1 MTGSAT
7 EMPMAALPPDGLHA
21 RWRRPVL
28 EAAEKL
34 ASPGPVVGRALA
46 LLEGPWTP
54 ASISRCIGESPELS
68 AQMIRAA
75 SSARLGGRVRSLEE
89 AVLILGSDA
98 LRGWLVAA
106 ATYRLMES
114 PLPAYGFRRYAL
126 LAHGRTAART
136 AQSLARLVIPKEAPQ
151 AYLIGLLHDL
161 GKPILAAAGGREL
174 KEVIERRNDRN
185 TCGAEREVFGAD
197 HAAIG
202 AWVCSRWGLAEDL
215 VAAIEE
221 HHAIQLSPLSQ
232 VLRLANMIAHF
243 DDDPGLIVPIQAL
256 GGELGLDPSSLESVA
271 AGEMAVPPPPG
282 LTPREVAV
290 LRGLSAGLTVK
301 EVAQKLELSPNTVN
315 YYLHRVYRVLGVTGQ
330 TQAVLVAE
338 REGWL

>member
-1 MTGSAT
+1 MTRSAT
-7 EMPMAALPPDGLHA
+7 ESPLATAAPEGLHD
-21 RWRRPVL
+21 RWRGPVI
-28 EAAEKL
+28 EAAERL

-46 LLEGPWTP
+46 LLDGAWTP

-75 SSARLGGRVRSLEE
+75 SSARLGGRVRSLDE
-89 AVLILGSDA
+89 AVLILGSNA

-114 PLPAYGFRRYAL
+114 PLPAYGLRRYAL
-126 LAHGRTAART
+126 LAHGRDAARM
-136 AQSLARLVIPKEAPQ
+136 AQSLARLVLPKEAPQ
-151 AYLIGLLHDL
+151 AYLIGLLHDI
-161 GKPILAAAGGREL
+161 GKPILAAAGGKDL
-174 KEVIERRNDRN
+174 KGVIDRRNEA
-185 TCGAEREVFGAD
+185 TSCGAEREVFGAD
-197 HAAIG
+197 HAEVG

-215 VAAIEE
+215 VAPIEE
-221 HHAIQLSPLSQ
+221 HHAIQLTPLSQ
-232 VLRLANMIAHF
+232 VLCLANLIAHI
-243 DDDPGLIVPIQAL
+243 DDDPELMDSIQKL
-256 GGELGLDPSSLESVA
+256 GAAMGLDQAAIESVA
-271 AGEMAVPPPPG
+271 AGEMGVPPPPG

-315 YYLHRVYRVLGVTGQ
+315 YYLHRVYRVLDVSGQ
-330 TQAVLVAE
+330 TQAVLAAE

>member
-1 MTGSAT
+1 MTRSAT
-7 EMPMAALPPDGLHA
+7 EGFSLAPPEDLDD
-21 RWRRPVL
+21 RWLRPVL
-28 EAAEKL
+28 DSADKL

-54 ASISRCIGESPELS
+54 ASIARCVGESPELT

-89 AVLILGSDA
+89 AILILGSNA

-114 PLPAYGFRRYAL
+114 PIPAYGLRRYAL
-126 LAHGRTAART
+126 LSHGRSTART
-136 AQSLARLVIPKEAPQ
+136 AQSLSRLVCPKEAPQ

-161 GKPILAAAGGREL
+161 GKPILAAAGGKEL
-174 KEVIERRNDRN
+174 KEVIERRDEDD
-185 TCGAEREVFGAD
+185 TCAAEREVFGAD
-197 HAAIG
+197 HAAVG
-202 AWVCSRWGLAEDL
+202 AWICLRWGLAEDL

-221 HHAIQLSPLSQ
+221 HHASPLSQ
-232 VLRLANMIAHF
+232 LAQVLKLANMISHI
-243 DDDPGLIVPIQAL
+243 DDDPALMVPIQAL
-256 GGELGLDPSSLESVA
+256 GGEMGLDPGALESVA
-271 AGEMAVPPPPG
+271 AGEMGVPPPPG

-290 LRGLSAGLTVK
+290 LRGLSAGLSVK
-301 EVAQKLELSPNTVN
+301 EVAHKLELSPNTVN
-315 YYLHRVYRVLGVTGQ
+315 YYLHRVYRVLGVSGQ

>member
-1 MTGSAT
+1 MTRSAT
-7 EMPMAALPPDGLHA
+7 ESAMAAAPPEDLHD
-21 RWRRPVL
+21 RWLGPVM
-28 EAAEKL
+28 EAAERL

-46 LLEGPWTP
+46 LLEGAWTP

-89 AVLILGSDA
+89 AVLILGSNA

-114 PLPAYGFRRYAL
+114 PLPAYGLRRYAL
-126 LAHGRTAART
+126 LAHGREAART
-136 AQSLARLVIPKEAPQ
+136 AQALARLVIPKEAPQ
-151 AYLIGLLHDL
+151 AYLVGLLHDL
-161 GKPILAAAGGREL
+161 GKPILAAAGSKEL
-174 KEVIERRNDRN
+174 KEVIERRNES
-185 TCGAEREVFGAD
+185 TSCGAEREVFGAD
-197 HAAIG
+197 HAAVG
-202 AWVCSRWGLAEDL
+202 AWVCARWGLAEDL
-215 VAAIEE
+215 VAPIEE

-232 VLRLANMIAHF
+232 VLRLANMISHI
-243 DDDPGLIVPIQAL
+243 DDDPELMKPIQTL
-256 GGELGLDPSSLESVA
+256 GAELGLDPAALESVA
-271 AGEMAVPPPPG
+271 AGEMGVPPPPG
-282 LTPREVAV
+282 LTPREIAV

-315 YYLHRVYRVLGVTGQ
+315 YYMHRVYKVLDVTSQ

>member
-1 MTGSAT
+1 VSGAT
-7 EMPMAALPPDGLHA
+7 HPTTPAAGPEGL
-21 RWRRPVL
+21 RDEWRDAVID
-28 EAAEKL
+28 AADKL
-34 ASPGPVVGRALA
+34 ASPGPVVGRALT

-54 ASISRCIGESPELS
+54 ASIARTVGESPELA

-89 AVLILGSDA
+89 AVLILGSNA

-106 ATYRLMES
+106 ATYRLMEA
-114 PLPAYGFRRYAL
+114 PLPAYGLRRYAL
-126 LAHGRTAART
+126 LAHGRETART
-136 AQSLARLVIPKEAPQ
+136 AQSLSRLVCPKEAPQ

-161 GKPILAAAGGREL
+161 GKPILAAAGGKDL
-174 KEVIERRNDRN
+174 KAVIDRRNERD

-197 HAAIG
+197 HAAVG
-202 AWVCSRWGLAEDL
+202 AWICSRWGLAEDL

-221 HHAIQLSPLSQ
+221 HHGIQLSELAK
-232 VLRLANMIAHF
+232 VLRLANMIAHI
-243 DDDPGLIVPIQAL
+243 DDDPDLVDLIQIA
-256 GGELGLDPSSLESVA
+256 GADLGLDPAALEAVA
-271 AGEMAVPPPPG
+271 AGEMGVPPPPG

-290 LRGLSAGLTVK
+290 LRGLSAGLAVK
-301 EVAQKLELSPNTVN
+301 EVALKLELSPNTVN
-315 YYLHRVYRVLGVTGQ
+315 YYLHRVYPALGVSGQ

>member
-1 MTGSAT
+1 MTRSAT
-7 EMPMAALPPDGLHA
+7 EIPMAAAPPDDLHE
-21 RWRRPVL
+21 RWRAPVM
-28 EAAEKL
+28 EAAELL

-46 LLEGPWTP
+46 LLEGAWTP

-89 AVLILGSDA
+89 AVLILGSNA

-114 PLPAYGFRRYAL
+114 PLPAYGLRRYAL
-126 LAHGRTAART
+126 LAHGRETART
-136 AQSLARLVIPKEAPQ
+136 AQSLARLIIPKEAPQ

-161 GKPILAAAGGREL
+161 GKPILAAAGGKDL
-174 KEVIERRNDRN
+174 KEVIERRGEST

-197 HAAIG
+197 HAEVG

-215 VAAIEE
+215 VSAIEE
-221 HHAIQLSPLSQ
+221 HHSIQLSPLSQ
-232 VLRLANMIAHF
+232 VLRLANLIAHI
-243 DDDPGLIVPIQAL
+243 DDDPDLMVPIQAL
-256 GGELGLDPSSLESVA
+256 GGEMGLDPGALESVA
-271 AGEMAVPPPPG
+271 AGEMGVPPPAG

-301 EVAQKLELSPNTVN
+301 DVAQKLELSPNTVN
-315 YYLHRVYRVLGVTGQ
+315 YYLHRVYRVLGVSGQ
-330 TQAVLVAE
+330 TQAVLAAE

>member
-1 MTGSAT
+1 MASSAAET
-7 EMPMAALPPDGLHA
+7 SACAPPDQLSE

-28 EAAEKL
+28 EAADLL

-54 ASISRCIGESPELS
+54 ASIARCVGESPEL
-68 AQMIRAA
+68 AARVIRAA

-114 PLPAYGFRRYAL
+114 PLPAYGLRRYAL
-126 LAHGRTAART
+126 LAHGRATART
-136 AQSLARLVIPKEAPQ
+136 AQSLARIVCPADAPQ
-151 AYLIGLLHDL
+151 AYLVGLLHDL
-161 GKPILAAAGGREL
+161 GKPILAAAGGQEL
-174 KEVIERRNDRN
+174 RAALERRGGDDV
-185 TCGAEREVFGAD
+185 CGAEREVFGAD
-197 HAAIG
+197 HARVG
-202 AWVCSRWGLAEDL
+202 AWVCARWGLAEDL

-221 HHAIQLSPLSQ
+221 HHAIQLSTLSR
-232 VLRLANMIAHF
+232 VLRLADLMAHI
-243 DDDPGLIVPIQAL
+243 DDDPGLIVSIQAVGAEL
-256 GGELGLDPSSLESVA
+256 GVDQRALERVTAGELGVA
-271 AGEMAVPPPPG
+271 PPPG
-282 LTPREVAV
+282 ITPRELAV
-290 LRGLSAGLTVK
+290 LRGLSAGLSVK
-301 EVAQKLELSPNTVN
+301 EVALKLGLSPNTVN
-315 YYLHRVYRVLGVTGQ
+315 YYLHRVYRTLEVSGQ